1 MIMKNRLLSILLLFI
16 VFLLLLAGCGPSQ
29 TEAEPAQPGAL
40 PTIRGLEDAPPNP
53 PTKPSDYPAP
63 EANLPPT
70 PTLDP
75 DYPAPTPW
83 PVIDPYPGGLVW
95 IIRPVGIQCEDGT
108 APGYSDL
115 TEVEST
121 LTAAGVK
128 VVAAE
133 MTEMVV
139 ASSCGS
145 PTSAHFR
152 VQIAAE
158 DLQTA
163 LSLDWI
169 RE

>member
-1 MIMKNRLLSILLLFI
+1 MNNPASKLLIAVLVLLL
-16 VFLLLLAGCGPSQ
+16 VAGCGAAD
-29 TEAEPAQPGAL
+29 TETAPAQPGAL
-40 PTIRGLEDAPPNP
+40 PTIRSLEDAPPNP
-53 PTKPSDYPAP
+53 PTLPPINYPAP
-63 EANLPPT
+63 GADLPPT

-83 PVIDPYPGGLVW
+83 PVIDPYPGGMVW

-108 APGYSDL
+108 TPGYGDL
-115 TEVEST
+115 TETEST

-128 VVAAE
+128 VLATE

-163 LSLDWI
+163 LSLDWN